1 MDMSWKYSITLSSFK
16 NLEPIQKTLEN
27 LKQQGFDTVEVY
39 GEPDLI
45 DAKKLSSLLDSLSMD
60 VSGVTGMWSFHSSE
74 YKSRNLITTN
84 NDSLIAVKNYVKKCI
99 LLCHTLGGNTFNICL
114 FSDIRLISDANHKN
128 LLRNEK
134 RNFVTL
140 LIDPLRELAKYASNY
155 EVDLL
160 IEPLNR
166 YSTPICTDSKDAKY
180 IVDLVDEENVGILLD
195 TFHMNIEEDSIYDA
209 LINSNTLLKLVH
221 ISDNNRKMP
230 GFAHIDFEN
239 IVEALKKIKY
249 SKFLTFE
256 PTIQNTDYKYDIKLG
271 LQFLKNLSKN

>member
-39 GEPDLI
+39 GEPELI
-45 DAKKLSSLLDSLSMD
+45 DAKKLSNLLDSFSMG

-84 NDSLIAVKNYVKKCI
+84 KNSLIAVKNYVKKCI
-99 LLCHTLGGNTFNICL
+99 LLCNSLGGKTFNICM
-114 FSDIRLISDANHKN
+114 FSDMSLNSDANHKN
-128 LLRNEK
+128 LLRDEK
-134 RNFVTL
+134 RKFVSL
-140 LIDPLRELAKYASNY
+140 LIEPLRELAKYASNY

-166 YSTPICTDSKDAKY
+166 YSTPICTNYKDAKY
-180 IVDLVDEENVGILLD
+180 IVDLVNEENVGIVLD

-209 LINSNTLLKLVH
+209 VINTNTLLKLVH

-230 GFAHIDFEN
+230 GFAHIDFES
-239 IVEALKKIKY
+239 IIEALTKIKY

-256 PTIQNTDYKYDIKLG
+256 PTVQNIDYKYDIKLG
-271 LQFLKNLSKN
+271 LQHLKNLSKN